1 MSKLKKKVSMHSNL
15 MNFDGMRGFII
26 DNELTDSVAIVLHP
40 DNFDALAMNY
50 ISIHGTIERPF
61 EILGI
66 EILED
71 TSGKVSKN
79 TIEIIDL

>member
-1 MSKLKKKVSMHSNL
+1 MHSGL
-15 MNFDGMRGFII
+15 MNFDGIRSFII

-40 DNFDALAMNY
+40 ENFDALAMDY
-50 ISIHGTIERPF
+50 ISIHGSLARPF

-71 TSGKVSKN
+71 TAGRVTKN
-79 TIEIIDL
+79 TIEVIEL